1 MHVCIFA
8 SQELWKRRLDGKLLG
23 SDDDKHAKQ
32 SYFIDRIYI
41 FLNHTNVHESLTL
54 IKSQFNR
61 NLNLAK
67 FTLTEVTD
75 AFSLSLSP
83 FYGSEKPPS
92 DPFIVE
98 MKHWHRLHTCPF
110 LTAKTFVLAAPRV
123 KKNIYY
129 HCTQLKGS
137 MHNTIEI
144 V

>member
-1 MHVCIFA
+1 M
-8 SQELWKRRLDGKLLG
+8 
-23 SDDDKHAKQ
+23 
-32 SYFIDRIYI
+32 
-41 FLNHTNVHESLTL
+41 HESLTL

-144 V
+144 VWKLRLPLALSIYIFKCYFLHVWMCECSVFYSVYNLFT

>member
-1 MHVCIFA
+1 M
-8 SQELWKRRLDGKLLG
+8 
-23 SDDDKHAKQ
+23 
-32 SYFIDRIYI
+32 
-41 FLNHTNVHESLTL
+41 HESLTL

-98 MKHWHRLHTCPF
+98 KKHWHRLHTCSF

-123 KKNIYY
+123 KKNINY

>member
-1 MHVCIFA
+1 M
-8 SQELWKRRLDGKLLG
+8 
-23 SDDDKHAKQ
+23 
-32 SYFIDRIYI
+32 
-41 FLNHTNVHESLTL
+41 
-54 IKSQFNR
+54 
-61 NLNLAK
+61 
-67 FTLTEVTD
+67 FTLTEVMD
-75 AFSLSLSP
+75 ALSLSLSP

-98 MKHWHRLHTCPF
+98 MKHWHRLHTCSF
-110 LTAKTFVLAAPRV
+110 LTAKTFVYAAPRV

>member
-1 MHVCIFA
+1 M
-8 SQELWKRRLDGKLLG
+8 
-23 SDDDKHAKQ
+23 
-32 SYFIDRIYI
+32 
-41 FLNHTNVHESLTL
+41 HESLTL

-98 MKHWHRLHTCPF
+98 RKHWHRLHTCPF